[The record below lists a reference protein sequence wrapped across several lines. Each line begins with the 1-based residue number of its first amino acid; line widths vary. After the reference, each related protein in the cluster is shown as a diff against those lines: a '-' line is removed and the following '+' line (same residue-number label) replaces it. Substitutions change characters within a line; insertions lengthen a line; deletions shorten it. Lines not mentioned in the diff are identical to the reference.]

1 MSGTGSP
8 LSKILLVKT
17 SSLGDVIHNLPVV
30 SDLQANFP
38 GISIDWAVE
47 ENFADIPRLHPGVTQ
62 IIPVALR
69 RWRKNIFSRQTWRQI
84 GEARQRL
91 AATDYD
97 VVLDTQGLLKSALI
111 SRQARG
117 KHLGHNGDSA
127 REPLA
132 SRFYDASFFIP
143 KTLHAVERNRR
154 LAAAAL
160 GYSISPEL
168 NYGIQGHSSPSTKPS
183 AILLTATSRDDKLW
197 PETHWVELGR
207 TLAARGLI
215 CLLPGGSALE
225 RERALRLAEQIPE
238 AQALPP
244 LNLSQLADL
253 LSGACIVIGVDTGLS
268 HLAAAL
274 KTPTLALYTATEPG
288 LTGVLGSAW
297 HRNLGGKGQ
306 IPSVVDVMN
315 SLTPI
320 LPLAHQAPQT

>member
-1 MSGTGSP
+1 MSGIGSP

-38 GISIDWAVE
+38 GIQIDWAVE
-47 ENFADIPRLHPGVTQ
+47 ESFADIPRLHPGVTQ

-69 RWRKNIFSRQTWRQI
+69 RWRKHLFSRETWKEI
-84 GEARQRL
+84 GNARRLL

-111 SRQARG
+111 SRQGRG

-132 SRFYDASFFIP
+132 AHLYDNSFFIP

-160 GYSISPEL
+160 GYSIGPEL
-168 NYGIQGHSSPSTKPS
+168 DYGIQGHPDPETKPF

-197 PETHWVELGR
+197 PEAHWIELGR

-215 CLLPGGSALE
+215 CLLPGGSAPE
-225 RERALRLAEQIPE
+225 RERALRLAGQIPE
-238 AQALPP
+238 AKALPP
-244 LNLSQLADL
+244 LKLPQLADL
-253 LSGACIVIGVDTGLS
+253 LAGACVVIGVDTGLS

-274 KTPTLALYTATEPG
+274 KTPTLALYTATDPG

-297 HRNLGGKGQ
+297 HRNLGGKGMP
-306 IPSVVDVMN
+306 PSVADVVN
-315 SLTPI
+315 CLTPI
-320 LPLAHQAPQT
+320 LPLAHPVTQT